1 MKVVFDAKR
10 FGDISAGRE
19 NLGPDMP
26 VAVYRL
32 LMYNLMDELK
42 DRFDDEEANDI
53 MRATGFRAG
62 INLGDQ
68 LLKKTDDFNA
78 FIVDL
83 QETLKNLRI
92 GIVRIESA
100 DLEKLNFVL
109 TVSED
114 LDCSG
119 LPMADDTVCIYD
131 EGFISGLLYHATGKV
146 FKVKEVDC
154 WANGDRTCRFEAS
167 AQESN

>member
-1 MKVVFDAKR
+1 MNLTFDYSKI
-10 FGDISAGRE
+10 GDISAGRE

-32 LMYNLMDELK
+32 LMFNLMDELK
-42 DRFDDEEANDI
+42 DRFDAEEANEI

-62 INLGDQ
+62 IALGDN

-78 FIVDL
+78 FIADL
-83 QETLKNLRI
+83 QEKLKDLKI

-100 DLEKLNFVL
+100 DLVKLNFVL

-131 EGFISGLLYHATGKV
+131 EGLISGLLYYATGKF

-154 WANGDRTCRFEAS
+154 WANGDRTCRFEAT
-167 AQESN
+167 AKEDE